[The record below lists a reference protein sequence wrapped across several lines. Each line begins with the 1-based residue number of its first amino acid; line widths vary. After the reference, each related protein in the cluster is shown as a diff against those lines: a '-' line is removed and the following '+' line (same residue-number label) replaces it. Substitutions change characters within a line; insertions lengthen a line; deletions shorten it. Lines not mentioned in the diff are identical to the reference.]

1 MLVNIVNIFFFNFF
15 LYFKLLFNQKY
26 NKNNNK
32 ENLNLNFSFVYFLKK
47 RKKSTFLSKYFN
59 LCNNN
64 LLIINS
70 IDEINKNKLVKVN
83 RISKNVLNKKVN
95 YLPNFNF
102 ISKVKNLSG
111 TNTNIKFLY
120 KINSF
125 LKNILPNTFKDVN
138 IQFLR
143 KFRVFNKGRYSRNR
157 QFYRTGVYWCL
168 YVNII
173 AVIGLHFWFYKIT
186 MNYNYLWVLLYIFF
200 LSFIFSRYLNFF
212 STQRLINFLNWNLL
226 LVNNILTGFIFFF
239 NSLLTRL
246 KILLI

>member
-173 AVIGLHFWFYKIT
+173 AVIGLHF
-186 MNYNYLWVLLYIFF
+186 
-200 LSFIFSRYLNFF
+200 
-212 STQRLINFLNWNLL
+212 
-226 LVNNILTGFIFFF
+226 
-239 NSLLTRL
+239 
-246 KILLI
+246 